1 MICGTARLSRMVRTV
16 GLFGLSVDVATTA
29 GIGLLLVWAKM
40 QKSVLEVG

>member
-1 MICGTARLSRMVRTV
+1 MICGTVRLRRMVRTAGRF
-16 GLFGLSVDVATTA
+16 GLFADVVITG